1 MTAGSNNTAVGSSSG
16 GNVTT
21 GSNNTFVGY
30 LAGTDAAHGA
40 LTNATAIGANA
51 LVTQNNSL
59 VLGGIGANAVSV
71 GIGTSAPLKTLQV
84 VGDIK
89 VGTSGTERLPG
100 ELRRHGPHR
109 HLLVGPAAEDERPAV
124 RVRCS
129 ARSRSSSRCTSPGA
143 PSEFPNRHYG
153 NAVNSGLIAQDV
165 EQVFPELVSTD
176 DDGFK
181 MVNYSELP
189 YLTLQA
195 VKELKAENDALKAQ
209 LAALAERLARLEKR

>member
-1 MTAGSNNTAVGSSSG
+1 MTAGSNNTGVGSSSG

-40 LTNATAIGANA
+40 LTNATAVGANS

-84 VGDIK
+84 VGDIR
-89 VGTSGTERLPG
+89 VGTSGTNGCLENFAG
-100 ELRRHGPHR
+100 TG
-109 HLLVGPAAEDERPAV
+109 LVGT
-124 RVRCS
+124 CS
-129 ARSRSSSRCTSPGA
+129 SDLRLKTNVQPFA
-143 PSEFPNRHYG
+143 PVLGKIAQLQPVHFTWRAGEFPNRHYG

-176 DDGFK
+176 DAGFK

-195 VKELKAENDALKAQ
+195 VKELKAENDELEAQ